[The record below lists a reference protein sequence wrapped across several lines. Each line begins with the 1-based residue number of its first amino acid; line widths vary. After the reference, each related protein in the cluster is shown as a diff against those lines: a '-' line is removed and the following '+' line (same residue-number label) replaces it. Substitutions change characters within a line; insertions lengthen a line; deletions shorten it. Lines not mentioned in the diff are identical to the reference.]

1 VLRFTSD
8 DAVREIAARVNW
20 GGRCS
25 GRDWIGEAGRPNRT
39 VVRGEYQR
47 VADFRAS
54 ATDLDASP
62 MRSRGGGLDPG
73 YHDHYVV
80 DGGKARIIFAALV
93 TPAEVR
99 ENLPMLDLLW
109 RVCFRWKL
117 RPRQM
122 TGDTAYGTLENIVA
136 VEDAGVRASVPLPD
150 SDHRSAFFGRERY
163 TYDPATDV
171 YHCPGGQELRF
182 RKPKDTE
189 RVRLYQAPAATGNAC
204 PLKTQCTAGS
214 KGRQLKRSFDES
226 YLDRVRGYHVTPPT
240 RRRCANGEPGS
251 SHCSP
256 KPRRGMAFDAS
267 GCGGLE
273 KGNGE
278 VLLIAAGQNL
288 KRLLAG
294 RGWGR
299 CPFPTGTAGIVL
311 PALPPPLALTP

>member
-204 PLKTQCTAGS
+204 PLKTQCTASS

-226 YLDRVRGYHVTPPT
+226 YLDRVRGYHVTQAYQKAMRIRRVWVEPLFAEAKAWHGLRRFRLRGGWSRAT
-240 RRRCANGEPGS
+240 GRRC
-251 SHCSP
+251 
-256 KPRRGMAFDAS
+256 
-267 GCGGLE
+267 
-273 KGNGE
+273 
-278 VLLIAAGQNL
+278 
-288 KRLLAG
+288 
-294 RGWGR
+294 
-299 CPFPTGTAGIVL
+299 
-311 PALPPPLALTP
+311 